1 MVLSSISR
9 QKCNILFV
17 NIIYMVMIQSWISLL
32 LYEDY
37 MMDAYVAC
45 ITVVHFT
52 VVLFPTSVRND
63 VSKV

>member
-17 NIIYMVMIQSWISLL
+17 NIIYMVMIQSWISLV

-37 MMDAYVAC
+37 MMDACVAC

-52 VVLFPTSVRND
+52 VVLFSTSVRND
-63 VSKV
+63 VTKV